1 MTCDANRVAIADL
14 APTDELVGLRAR
26 YRAFMEEHV
35 YPNERALSTDDQE
48 LIRSLQAKVK
58 EAGLWAPHVPP
69 EAGGSGK
76 GFLAY
81 ALLNE
86 EIGRSTYAQLV
97 FGCQAP
103 DAGNAEIL
111 HMFGTPEQKD
121 RWLFPLVAGEI
132 RSFFSMT
139 EPEVS
144 GSDPT
149 TLRTRAVRDG
159 DEWVIDGHKWFS
171 SGADGAAFGIVMA
184 VSDPDAPA
192 HSRASQI
199 IVPADTPGV
208 EVVRPIPVLGH
219 AGSGWSTHCEVWY
232 RGVRVP
238 VANTL
243 GEPGDGFR
251 IAQKRLGPGR
261 IHHVMRW
268 LGQMQRAFELMC
280 SYSLSR
286 EAFGSRL
293 ADKQTIQNW
302 IADSAAGIHACRL
315 MTLDAA
321 RKIDE
326 GDEARVEVSV
336 IKFFAAQ
343 VLHDVIDRAIQV
355 HGARGLT
362 DETPLAEMYANAR
375 AARIYDGPDEVHRM
389 VVSRRILKEFEN
401 GGVWRFE

>member
-1 MTCDANRVAIADL
+1 MAVTEL
-14 APTDELVGLRAR
+14 ASPAEIEELRER

-35 YPNERALSTDDQE
+35 YPNERALAADDAE
-48 LIRSLQAKVK
+48 LIGSLRAKAK
-58 EAGLWAPHVPP
+58 DEGLWAPHVPP
-69 EAGGSGK
+69 EAGGSGQ

-86 EIGRSTYAQLV
+86 EIGRSSYAQLV

-111 HMFGTPEQKD
+111 HLFGTDEQKE
-121 RWLFPLVAGEI
+121 RWLRPLVAGQI

-139 EPEVS
+139 EPEVP

-149 TLRTRAVRDG
+149 TLRTKAVRDAE
-159 DEWVIDGHKWFS
+159 EWVIDGHKWFS

-184 VSDPDAPA
+184 VTDPDGEP
-192 HSRASQI
+192 HRRASQI
-199 IVPADTPGV
+199 IVPSDAEGL
-208 EVVRPIPVLGH
+208 EIVRPIPVMGH
-219 AGSGWSTHCEVWY
+219 TGSGWNTHCEVWY

-238 VANTL
+238 VENTL

-268 LGQMQRAFELMC
+268 LGQMQRAFELLC
-280 SYSLSR
+280 SYALER

-293 ADKQTIQNW
+293 ADKQTVQNW
-302 IADSAAGIHACRL
+302 IADSAAEIHACRL

-336 IKFFAAQ
+336 IKYYAAR

-389 VVSRRILKEFEN
+389 VVSRRILKEFER
-401 GGVWRFE
+401 GGTWRFS

>member
-1 MTCDANRVAIADL
+1 VAVTEL
-14 APTDELVGLRAR
+14 APRAEIQELRER

-35 YPNERALSTDDQE
+35 YPNERALHADDAE
-48 LIRSLQAKVK
+48 LIRSLQGKAK
-58 EAGLWAPHVPP
+58 EEGLWAPHVPP
-69 EAGGSGK
+69 EAGGTGQ

-81 ALLNE
+81 AHLNE

-111 HMFGTPEQKD
+111 HMFGTEEQKE
-121 RWLFPLVAGEI
+121 RWLRPLVAGEI

-149 TLRTRAVRDG
+149 TLRTKAVRDG
-159 DEWVIDGHKWFS
+159 DDWVIDGHKWFS
-171 SGADGAAFGIVMA
+171 SGAEGAAFGIVMA
-184 VSDPDAPA
+184 VTDPDGEP
-192 HSRASQI
+192 HRRASQI
-199 IVPADTPGV
+199 VVPADTPGV
-208 EVVRPIPVLGH
+208 DVVGPVPVMGH

-238 VANTL
+238 IENTL

-268 LGQMQRAFELMC
+268 LGQMQRAFELLC
-280 SYSLSR
+280 TYALER

-293 ADKQTIQNW
+293 ADKQTVQNW
-302 IADSAAGIHACRL
+302 IADSAAEIHACRL

-321 RKIDE
+321 HKIDE

-336 IKFFAAQ
+336 IKYYAAE

-389 VVSRRILKEFEN
+389 VVSRRILKEFEK
-401 GGVWRFE
+401 GGTWRFS

>member
-184 VSDPDAPA
+184 VSDPEAPA

-232 RGVRVP
+232 RDVRVP

-401 GGVWRFE
+401 GSVWRFE